1 MKKPKVLY
9 VDDER
14 LNLKVFELSF
24 AGKLDLLVASDGL
37 EGLDIL
43 ENESNID
50 VVLSDMKMP
59 GLNGIEFISKAKEIF
74 PEKKYFLLTGFEIT
88 PEIQTALDRGL
99 IEKYMRKPFNK
110 KEIESE
116 FIAA

>member
-24 AGKLDLLVASDGL
+24 AGKLDLLVASDGM

-59 GLNGIEFISKAKEIF
+59 GLNGI
-74 PEKKYFLLTGFEIT
+74 
-88 PEIQTALDRGL
+88 
-99 IEKYMRKPFNK
+99 
-110 KEIESE
+110 
-116 FIAA
+116 